1 MPFAR
6 IAGLA
11 ALASL
16 PALVAAAPARG
27 QSVESTID
35 RAVAAWA
42 KVKTVRGTFDQT
54 VTNPL
59 TGTSG
64 SAHGT
69 YAQERPNRLAI
80 RFLPPQADA
89 IVADGTTLWIYLPSS
104 APGQVIK
111 RRATDGQSVPI
122 DLTGQFL
129 DQPRAKYVITAAGTK
144 TVDGHATHALTL
156 VPKPGASSPFTKATV
171 WVDDD
176 DSLIREFEE
185 TETSGVV
192 RHVHLTAVTPNA
204 GVERSAFTFSVPA
217 GVKIVDQTKG

>member
-1 MPFAR
+1 MTTTFAR
-6 IAGLA
+6 IA
-11 ALASL
+11 ALSAL
-16 PALVAAAPARG
+16 PALMIAAPARA

-59 TGTSG
+59 IGTSA
-64 SAHGT
+64 SAHGN

-80 RFLPPQADA
+80 RFLPPQSDA
-89 IVADGTTLWIYLPSS
+89 IVSDGTTLWIYLPAS

-111 RRATDGQSVPI
+111 RRATDRESVPI

-129 DQPRAKYVITAAGTK
+129 DAPRSKYDITAAGTK
-144 TVDGHATHALTL
+144 TVDGHATHALNL
-156 VPKPGASSPFTKATV
+156 VPKAGASSPFTKATV
-171 WVDDD
+171 WIDDD

-192 RHVHLTAVTPNA
+192 RHVHLTSVNPN
-204 GVERSAFTFSVPA
+204 VNVDRSTFTFTVPA